1 MTLELFTTTAD
12 ELVQKPIDIYKAV
25 YDCFND
31 TSYYSDDPNRQHLYD
46 EYVKYTQDYSTNNCM
61 FKEQFEQRLPKID
74 KMMQYFTVNY
84 DSIKLEQEDKYVT
97 IYIDIIINV
106 DLFKNL

>member
-1 MTLELFTTTAD
+1 MTLELFTTTVD
-12 ELVQKPIDIYKAV
+12 ELIQKPIDIYKAV
-25 YDCFND
+25 YECFD
-31 TSYYSDDPNRQHLYD
+31 DAPYFSYNLNIQNLYD

-61 FKEQFEQRLPKID
+61 FKEKFEQALPKID
-74 KMMQYFTVNY
+74 KMMRYFTVNY

-97 IYIDIIINV
+97 VYIDIIIKI

>member
-1 MTLELFTTTAD
+1 MTLELFTTTVD
-12 ELVQKPIDIYKAV
+12 ELIQKPIDIYKAV
-25 YDCFND
+25 YECFNNAPYF
-31 TSYYSDDPNRQHLYD
+31 SYNLNIQNLYD